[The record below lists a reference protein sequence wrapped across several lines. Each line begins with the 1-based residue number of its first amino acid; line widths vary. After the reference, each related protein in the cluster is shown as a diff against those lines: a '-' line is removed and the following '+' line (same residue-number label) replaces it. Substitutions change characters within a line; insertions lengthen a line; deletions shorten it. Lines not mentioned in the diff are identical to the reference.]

1 SPRRRPRRDGR
12 QTAPGMDQG
21 GPGER
26 RKLPR
31 QRPASDLLTV
41 RDEPEPDRP
50 RQSRRGAGGDP
61 LCIDARDQRVEWQPF
76 ALGCLLQLVPEQR
89 LETDRGLV
97 PRDLDRT
104 LDWRVIE
111 LAHSISTCAG
121 RR

>member
-1 SPRRRPRRDGR
+1 
-12 QTAPGMDQG
+12 MDQG

-61 LCIDARDQRVEWQPF
+61 LCLDARDQRVAWPPS
-76 ALGCLLQLVPEQR
+76 APGRLLQLVPDQR

-97 PRDLDRT
+97 PRDPAPT
-104 LDWRVIE
+104 LAPRVSE
-111 LAHSISTCAG
+111 PAQSITAG
-121 RR
+121 A